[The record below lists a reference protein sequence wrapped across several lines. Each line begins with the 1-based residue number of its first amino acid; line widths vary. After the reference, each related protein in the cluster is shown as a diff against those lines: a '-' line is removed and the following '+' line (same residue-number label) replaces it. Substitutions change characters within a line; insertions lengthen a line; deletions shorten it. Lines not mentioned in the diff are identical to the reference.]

1 MPSILEKL
9 DRMLAAILK
18 WSCCLCL
25 FLLLLMVGA
34 GVFVRFVPISS
45 MAWADELVEFGFA
58 WMVFF
63 GAALLWRNGTHFR
76 VELLPGLIAGTWAA
90 PWLEAITNLI
100 SLSFFLILAWQG
112 ALLSIEAVD
121 TSPILEFQRTWW
133 YSVIPVSAF
142 IMVSY
147 TVRDILRIVAR
158 QRAVKRLGAAQ
169 VHTA

>member
-63 GAALLWRNGTHFR
+63 GA
-76 VELLPGLIAGTWAA
+76 
-90 PWLEAITNLI
+90 
-100 SLSFFLILAWQG
+100 
-112 ALLSIEAVD
+112 
-121 TSPILEFQRTWW
+121 
-133 YSVIPVSAF
+133 
-142 IMVSY
+142 
-147 TVRDILRIVAR
+147 
-158 QRAVKRLGAAQ
+158 
-169 VHTA
+169 